1 VPSAVARDGTRI
13 HYSTFGRED
22 GPPVLL
28 VQGLGADSRG
38 WLRQRRAIG
47 ERYRGI
53 VFDNRGVGRSDVPE
67 GPYDLEVMAADAVA
81 VLDALG
87 VGTAHVVGASMGGVI
102 AQIVGVGRP
111 DRVRSLT
118 LACTACQHLTWRRE
132 LLASWAEIAR
142 TEGMRAV
149 VDAASRWLIGP
160 RSRFRFWPVVGLLGP
175 LAVQVTPE
183 AFCAQVDAILALDD
197 SLRIALGSIAV
208 PTLVIVGSQ
217 DILTPIGDSELLHEL
232 VPTSDLVVVPGGA
245 HGFMVEHAGRFNA
258 PVRAFLD
265 RVSRQDQLVS

>member
-1 VPSAVARDGTRI
+1 VPFAEARDGVRI
-13 HYSTFGRED
+13 HYSTFGRSD
-22 GPPVLL
+22 GPPVLMI
-28 VQGLGADSRG
+28 QGLGADSRG

-53 VFDNRGVGRSDVPE
+53 VFDNRGVGRSEVPE
-67 GPYDLEVMAADAVA
+67 GPYDLEVMASDAVA
-81 VLDALG
+81 VLDHLQ
-87 VGTAHVVGASMGGVI
+87 VPTAHVVGASMGGVI

-118 LACTACQHLTWRRE
+118 LACTACQHLPWRRA

-142 TEGMRAV
+142 THGMRAV

-197 SLRIALGSIAV
+197 SLRVGLGAV
-208 PTLVIVGSQ
+208 DAPTLVIVGSQ

-232 VPTSDLVVVPGGA
+232 IPTSELVVVPGGA

-265 RVSRQDQLVS
+265 RRSAEDQLAA

>member
-67 GPYDLEVMAADAVA
+67 GRYDLEVMAADAVA